1 MCEQAFG
8 LLAHGKIMRKTIIN
22 KGNFNKVSTT
32 NMIRTI
38 KEVHPTKILLVKI
51 GKFYHAYG
59 KDSKWFDI
67 LN

>member
-1 MCEQAFG
+1 
-8 LLAHGKIMRKTIIN
+8 
-22 KGNFNKVSTT
+22 
-32 NMIRTI
+32 MIRTI